1 MLIMNIYQR
10 FKFTPELTGEIDP
23 KNEQSK
29 KEKLPVI
36 NAVMDSSG
44 LLGFFLFCWRF
55 SEGFLR
61 IQIL

>member
-10 FKFTPELTGEIDP
+10 FKFISELTGEIDP

-36 NAVMDSSG
+36 NSVLGISG
-44 LLGFFLFCWRF
+44 LLDFFSILLWF
-55 SEGFLR
+55 SENSNSLSN
-61 IQIL
+61 